1 MKDSGEILVRVLF
14 FSFSFIPSFLSSLT
28 ETVALMQVTR
38 NNIVASEGTAHPINI
53 SVVKHEYACPTELI
67 KTCRAHL

>member
-14 FSFSFIPSFLSSLT
+14 FFSFSFIPSFLSSLA

-38 NNIVASEGTAHPINI
+38 NNIVASEG
-53 SVVKHEYACPTELI
+53 EACPYGSFSEV
-67 KTCRAHL
+67 